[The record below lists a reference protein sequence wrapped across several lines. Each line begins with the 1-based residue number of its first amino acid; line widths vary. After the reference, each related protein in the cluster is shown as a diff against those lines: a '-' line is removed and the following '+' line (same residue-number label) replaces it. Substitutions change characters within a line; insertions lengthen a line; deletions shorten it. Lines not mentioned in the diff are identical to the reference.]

1 MTSVGLRCVLLPAAI
16 LLLLSGCAQQM
27 SARSYKSGVSGAY
40 DNPRTWLLAAKRHEE
55 EGDLQQALIEY
66 RLAKTVGGE
75 NRRIREHLRRVEKQI
90 DDRCGSLL
98 EKAERVSASGK
109 SRAASVL
116 YLKILGMRPDHSAAL
131 AALRRQDQRLVLG
144 AMEKKRALA
153 RRTPRSG
160 RTTDQYKTASADEGY
175 TYSRQSILE
184 ADHRPADDVKLRQEL
199 ERHIEK
205 YPQDDELR
213 HQLVETGL
221 IQAEK
226 AYQARR
232 LDDALVYLSRA
243 KQASEGDAGG
253 RQAVAKAHKRYAL
266 ELYKEGVISFRSDP
280 QKALSCWRYALKF
293 DPQDKKSRL
302 RIRSMTLE

>member
-1 MTSVGLRCVLLPAAI
+1 VTSVGLRCVFLPAAI
-16 LLLLSGCAQQM
+16 LLLQSGCAQQM
-27 SARSYKSGVSGAY
+27 RARSYSSGVSGSY
-40 DNPRTWLLAAKRHEE
+40 DNPRTWLQVAKRHEV

-75 NRRIREHLRRVEKQI
+75 NWTIREHLRRVEKQI
-90 DDRCGSLL
+90 DDRCSSLL
-98 EKAERVSASGK
+98 EKADRIAARGK
-109 SRAASVL
+109 TRAASLL
-116 YLKILGMRPDHSAAL
+116 YLKILGLRPDHSEAL
-131 AALRRQDQRLVLG
+131 AALRKQDQRLALR

-160 RTTDQYKTASADEGY
+160 RTTGQYKSASVDEGY
-175 TYSRQSILE
+175 TNSRQSILE
-184 ADHRPADDVKLRQEL
+184 ADHRPADDVKLPQEL
-199 ERHIEK
+199 ERQIEK
-205 YPQDDELR
+205 YPQDDALR

-243 KQASEGDAGG
+243 KQASKGDAGG
-253 RQAVAKAHKRYAL
+253 RQSIAKAHKRYAR

-302 RIRSMTLE
+302 RIRSMTQE